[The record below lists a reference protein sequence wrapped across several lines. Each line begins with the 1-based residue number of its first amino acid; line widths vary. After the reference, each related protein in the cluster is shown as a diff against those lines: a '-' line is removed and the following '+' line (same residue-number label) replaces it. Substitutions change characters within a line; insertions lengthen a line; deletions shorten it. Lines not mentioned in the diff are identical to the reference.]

1 MWYSA
6 GYVSVSVLP
15 NSRILA
21 IPSGMAVVWYN
32 SPPSSALFLCIID
45 SACVPLPDPIVVLE
59 LVAPK
64 GIHFRCIQWTG
75 DHHRLH
81 AVQPT
86 TTDDGVYSGAQSSPL
101 RNEPAVELCT
111 LQGMIKLGF
120 ICKLKWKMAARNKS
134 SSDKMHCRARLLRLF
149 FCCHKHY
156 KENRSFLPFRAQCS
170 VLPHTI
176 INLLI
181 VGHKNVIRQHS

>member
-1 MWYSA
+1 MSTCDIPQGMWVCLSY
-6 GYVSVSVLP
+6 P
-15 NSRILA
+15 
-21 IPSGMAVVWYN
+21 IPSGMAVAWYC

-86 TTDDGVYSGAQSSPL
+86 TTDDGVYRGAQSSPL
-101 RNEPAVELCT
+101 RNEPAVELCMYIARDDKVGFYMQAQMKNGCPEQKLEWQNA
-111 LQGMIKLGF
+111 LQGSITQ
-120 ICKLKWKMAARNKS
+120 IV
-134 SSDKMHCRARLLRLF
+134 

-156 KENRSFLPFRAQCS
+156 KENCSFLRFRAQCS
-170 VLPHTI
+170 LLTAPPHY
-176 INLLI
+176 N
-181 VGHKNVIRQHS
+181 